1 MTFGEAEARMGGWG
15 LRAALRVI
23 AAVVTVLAVAG
34 IALWYF
40 IPAPPSTITIA
51 AGLPGGSFE
60 HLGLR
65 YQERLARHH
74 VTAKIRLTKGSVDSA
89 NLLHDP
95 KSGIDAALLLGTA
108 IGNVDA
114 SGLVSL
120 GRITY
125 SPIWFF
131 YRGHEPIENLSQLKG
146 KRFATTAV
154 GGRII
159 TEILAGYDV
168 TPQNTTFLTLAAAD
182 AAKALRNGEA
192 DVISFSQ
199 EVNTPNVQSLLR
211 DPSVHLMNVAQAAA
225 VTQLF
230 PSISHLVLSQ
240 GVIDLGKNIPAS
252 DLNLIALTN
261 AVIARANLH
270 PELIYLLA
278 QTMKEEHN
286 HSGIFHRVGDFPT
299 QTDPDLPMA
308 EEAVDFYRNGPP
320 LLQRYLPFW
329 MINYAKRVAAI
340 VVAAIAVVIP
350 LFTYAPKIYD
360 WLLRSQ
366 LKRLYRRLRAVE
378 NAMQR
383 DLSASEALA
392 LQNELDSINRSARIL
407 PPRHSDLFFPLIMHV
422 DSVRARLASRLIA
435 LHGERAA

>member
-1 MTFGEAEARMGGWG
+1 MGGWDA
-15 LRAALRVI
+15 RTALRGG
-23 AAVVTVLAVAG
+23 AAVLTVFAVVW
-34 IALWYF
+34 IALWYL

-74 VTAKIRLTKGSVDSA
+74 VTAKIRLTKGSVNSA
-89 NLLHDP
+89 NLLRDP
-95 KSGIDAALLLGTA
+95 KSGIDAAVLLGPA
-108 IGNVDA
+108 ISNVDA

-120 GRITY
+120 GRVTY

-131 YRGHEPIENLSQLKG
+131 YRGQEPIENLSQLKG
-146 KRFATTAV
+146 KRVATTAV
-154 GGRII
+154 AGRVI

-168 TPQNTTFLTLAAAD
+168 SPQNTTFLTLS
-182 AAKALRNGEA
+182 AAKSARALRNGEA

-199 EVNTPNVQSLLR
+199 EVNTPNAQSLLR
-211 DPSVHLMNVAQAAA
+211 DPSVHVVNVAQAAA
-225 VTQLF
+225 LTQLF
-230 PSISHLVLSQ
+230 PSTNHLVLSQ

-252 DLNLIALTN
+252 DLNLIAVTN
-261 AVIARANLH
+261 AVIARADLH

-286 HSGIFHRVGDFPT
+286 HSGIFHRIGDFPT

-308 EEAVDFYRNGPP
+308 EEAVDFYRNGPS

-340 VVAAIAVVIP
+340 VVAAVAVVIP
-350 LFTYAPKIYD
+350 LFTYTPKIYN
-360 WLLRSQ
+360 WLLQSQ
-366 LKRLYRRLRAVE
+366 VKRLYRRLRAVE
-378 NAMQR
+378 NTMQR
-383 DLSASEALA
+383 DLSASEVLA
-392 LQNELDSINRSARIL
+392 LQNDMDGINRSARIL
-407 PPRHSDLFFPLIMHV
+407 PLRHSDLFFPLIMHIDFV
-422 DSVRARLASRLIA
+422 QARLASRLIA
-435 LHGERAA
+435 LRGERAA